1 MDEMS
6 IAANWVAV
14 AVIGLIL
21 LSALIVYYVFVTRAL
36 IAMLRASAPSVM
48 LVFTYL
54 SLIPLPFFIVLGI
67 INLIV
72 WHKIRSD
79 LTREL

>member
-1 MDEMS
+1 MDEMN
-6 IAANWVAV
+6 IAVNWTAV
-14 AVIGLIL
+14 AVIGLVL
-21 LSALIVYYVFVTRAL
+21 LSALIVYYVSVTRAL

-54 SLIPLPFFIVLGI
+54 SLIPLPPFIVLGI

-79 LTREL
+79 LLGEL

>member
-1 MDEMS
+1 MNEMS
-6 IAANWVAV
+6 IAANWMAV

-21 LSALIVYYVFVTRAL
+21 LAALIVYYVFVTRAL

-54 SLIPLPFFIVLGI
+54 SLIPLPPFIVLGI

-72 WHKIRSD
+72 WHKTRSD

>member
-6 IAANWVAV
+6 IPVNWVPIT
-14 AVIGLIL
+14 VIGLVL
-21 LSALIVYYVFVTRAL
+21 LSALIVYYVFVIRAL
-36 IAMLRASAPSVM
+36 VDMLRASAPSVM

-72 WHKIRSD
+72 WHNVRSD
-79 LTREL
+79 LSQA